1 MRKSEAGKGVL
12 SRDETLFAKT
22 FGNSPFIR
30 MADFFLD
37 NKLFDFSKKEII
49 EELGMSKT
57 TFTNTS
63 LHC

>member
-30 MADFFLD
+30 MVDFFLD

-49 EELGMSKT
+49 EKLG
-57 TFTNTS
+57 
-63 LHC
+63 